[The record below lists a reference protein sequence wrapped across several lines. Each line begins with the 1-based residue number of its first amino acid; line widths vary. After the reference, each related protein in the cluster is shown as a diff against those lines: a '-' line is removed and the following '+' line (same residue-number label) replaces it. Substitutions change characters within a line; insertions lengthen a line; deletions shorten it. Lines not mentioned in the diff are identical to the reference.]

1 MPTEVQFRRGTT
13 AQNNSFTGAAGEL
26 SVNTDNNSL
35 RIHDGSTAG
44 GFELAKADLSNSV
57 GTGGTVFAANV
68 GIGTTIVIS
77 GDFQL
82 KNIQSLDA
90 TTTATIESAVAAAPN
105 DFTSLSISGIG
116 TVVGEFNVGTGGTVL
131 TGLSQA
137 GISSVGIASAIPTAT
152 LDVVGNAKVSE
163 TVTAVG
169 GNITGVL
176 TAVSAVITD
185 VTGGL
190 NITGVTTSTSFSG
203 NIAGTAVTT
212 NSTGLH
218 VVGVATVLNLNATNA
233 TAGVITATTF
243 DGELTGAAVTTTS
256 SGLFQNTGIAT
267 ITQVSGS
274 LNGSVNSGLTTVT
287 DTLKVSG
294 ITTLSGPTAIV
305 GVSTFHSNSRHLD
318 NVKALFGLGGDLE
331 IYHDGSNSFIADVG
345 GGSLQLNATPDI
357 RFLNSNTG
365 IGTIGAGGL
374 DIAGG
379 ITLGAT
385 GIATLSQ
392 VKIGAAVTAGAYG
405 VDIAGG
411 THIGATG
418 ISTFNQVA
426 VGAAVTVNASGVN
439 VVGVITAT
447 TSKIGTAVTIASQGI
462 DVSGGTHIG
471 VAGIATVQQTIV
483 GAAQTIN
490 AGGFN
495 GTNVRVGAAL
505 TVVGVSTFSALVN
518 VGVDTSVGVVM
529 TASNGTRYRLIV
541 EDDGSLSTV
550 ALS

>member
-44 GFELAKADLSNSV
+44 GFELAKSDLSNTV
-57 GTGGTVFAANV
+57 GTGGTLFAANV

-152 LDVVGNAKVSE
+152 LDVVGNAKVSQ

-190 NITGVTTSTSFSG
+190 NIAGVTTCTTFDG
-203 NIAGTAVTT
+203 EITGAAATT

-243 DGELTGAAVTTTS
+243 DGELSGAVVSTGAHGIVQN
-256 SGLFQNTGIAT
+256 SGVST

-274 LNGSVNSGLTTVT
+274 LVGSVSAGLATVT
-287 DTLKVSG
+287 TKLTVSG
-294 ITTLSGPTAIV
+294 ISTFGQTSAFV
-305 GVSTFHSNSRHLD
+305 GVATFFDEVNLTDNS
-318 NVKALFGLGGDLE
+318 KAQFGTGKDLE
-331 IYHDGSNSFIADVG
+331 IYHDGSNSFIKDVG
-345 GGSLQLNATPDI
+345 GGSLQLDATPDI
-357 RFLNSNTG
+357 RFLNNSTG
-365 IGTIGAGGL
+365 IGTIGAGGF

-405 VDIAGG
+405 L
-411 THIGATG
+411 
-418 ISTFNQVA
+418 N
-426 VGAAVTVNASGVN
+426 
-439 VVGVITAT
+439 
-447 TSKIGTAVTIASQGI
+447 
-462 DVSGGTHIG
+462 VSGGTHIG
-471 VAGIATVQQTIV
+471 VTGIATIQQTIV
-483 GAAQTIN
+483 GTAQTIN

-529 TASNGTRYRLIV
+529 TAANGTRYRLIV
-541 EDDGSLSTV
+541 ENDGSLSTV

>member
-13 AQNNSFTGAAGEL
+13 AQNDSFTGAAGEL
-26 SVNTDNNSL
+26 SVNIDNNSL
-35 RIHDGSTAG
+35 RVHDGSTAG
-44 GFELAKADLSNSV
+44 GFELAKADLSNT
-57 GTGGTVFAANV
+57 TGLGTVSAANI

-77 GDFQL
+77 AGFELQ
-82 KNIQSLDA
+82 NIQSLDA

-116 TVVGEFNVGTGGTVL
+116 TVAGNFNVGTGGTVL
-131 TGLSQA
+131 TALSQA
-137 GISSVGIASAIPTAT
+137 GISSVGINSSIPVAT
-152 LDVVGNAKVSE
+152 LDVTGNVIVSE

-190 NITGVTTSTSFSG
+190 NITGVTTSS
-203 NIAGTAVTT
+203 AGFDGELIGAAVTT

-218 VVGVATVLNLNATNA
+218 VVGVATVLNLNTTNA
-233 TAGVITATTF
+233 TAGVVTATRF
-243 DGELTGAAVTTTS
+243 SGELVGAAVTTVG
-256 SGLFQNTGIAT
+256 GLHQNTGIAT
-267 ITQVSGS
+267 IAQVVGN
-274 LNGSVNSGLTTVT
+274 LTGSVNSGLATVT
-287 DTLKVSG
+287 TKLTVTG
-294 ITTLSGPTAIV
+294 ITTLSGPTAFA
-305 GVSTFHSNSRHLD
+305 GVSTFHANSRHLD

-331 IYHDGSNSFIADVG
+331 IYHDGSNSFVADVG

-357 RFLNSNTG
+357 RFLNNSTG

-405 VDIAGG
+405 VDVSGG

-439 VVGVITAT
+439 VVGVVTAT
-447 TSKIGTAVTIASQGI
+447 TSKIGAAVTIASQGI

-471 VAGIATVQQTIV
+471 VTGIATIQQTIV
-483 GAAQTIN
+483 GTAQTIN

-518 VGVDTSVGVVM
+518 VGVDTSVGIVM

-550 ALS
+550 ALA